1 MKVYSITKYSDDES
15 IKKND
20 WIAISDIGGTF
31 NGVKLTSEKYKL
43 VEDSYVNAI
52 RMIAEYM
59 GLESFRVKNVNKWMN
74 LKNEVKQYHYKELY
88 NDYMIQLFEQLN
100 DSSVLT
106 LDELLVLI
114 RLLLR
119 EDIYAIVYVP
129 YRLKIFIC
137 YDYLMGVHSS
147 KGLEGLFEKMRNSGL
162 NPFRVK

>member
-31 NGVKLTSEKYKL
+31 NGVKLTAEKYKQ

-59 GLESFRVKNVNKWMN
+59 GLESFRVKKVNRWMA
-74 LKNEVKQYHYKELY
+74 LKSEVKQYHYKELY
-88 NDYMIQLFEQLN
+88 NDDMLQLFEQLN

-147 KGLEGLFEKMRNSGL
+147 KELEGLFEEIRNSGI
-162 NPFRVK
+162 NPFRAK